1 MTPAQVRR
9 KLATINKH
17 QTKWDD
23 AERELQS
30 TCSHPAASKKHCGN
44 SGNYD
49 PSADSY
55 WIEFKCPDCG
65 KRWMEDQ

>member
-1 MTPAQVRR
+1 MTPQQVRQR
-9 KLATINKH
+9 YKVI
-17 QTKWDD
+17 QQFQDKWAD
-23 AERELQS
+23 AEIDLQS
-30 TCSHPAASKKHCGN
+30 TCKHPAVTKKYQGS

-49 PSADSY
+49 PSADCY